1 VLAVNRTRLSLYY
14 LAGYLLII
22 GLGLLLGP
30 DQTLHLLRSNGHY
43 GEVFPR
49 LTGMLMSGLGLN
61 IAGMIRAR
69 THALYPATLVVRT
82 YFVLCLVGFWFLER
96 DPFFLVLLGIV
107 LLGMALTWT
116 SYLRDAR
123 AQRAER
129 KRGGTGLPV

>member
-1 VLAVNRTRLSLYY
+1 VLALSRTRLSLYY

-22 GLGLLLGP
+22 GLGLLFAP
-30 DQTLHLLRSNGHY
+30 DRTLHLLDSNGHY

-69 THALYPATLVVRT
+69 TQALYPATLVVRG
-82 YFVLCLVGFWFLER
+82 YFVLCLVVFYWLAQ

-107 LLGMALTWT
+107 LVGMVLTMS
-116 SYLRDAR
+116 SYVRDSRRSA
-123 AQRAER
+123 A
-129 KRGGTGLPV
+129 

>member
-14 LAGYLLII
+14 LASYLLII

-30 DQTLHLLRSNGHY
+30 DQTLHLLHSNGHY

-69 THALYPATLVVRT
+69 TQALYPATLAVRG
-82 YFVLCLVGFWFLER
+82 YFVLCLLGLYSLER
-96 DPFFLVLLGIV
+96 DPFFLVLLGVV
-107 LLGMALTWT
+107 LVGMVLTLS
-116 SYLRDAR
+116 SYLRDSRQSA
-123 AQRAER
+123 
-129 KRGGTGLPV
+129 G